1 MFPVWGGDSRP
12 YLLHERNDGMEKQNQ
27 PPGNQTA
34 QAQQIPQDEINKM
47 NEDKAGFVTLQKIRD
62 LLQYLYTA
70 FVKYPKS
77 EKLGLVADYKQN
89 LYEFLFLIIQARKKY
104 YKKTTLQDADVRLE
118 MLRMLN
124 DLSYDLHYIDI
135 KRYELIARQLNEIGR
150 LLGGWIKN
158 VNK

>member
-1 MFPVWGGDSRP
+1 
-12 YLLHERNDGMEKQNQ
+12 MEYQTSQEQAAEPQMQ
-27 PPGNQTA
+27 PP
-34 QAQQIPQDEINKM
+34 QAAEELT
-47 NEDKAGFVTLQKIRD
+47 EDKAGFITLQKIRD
-62 LLQYLYTA
+62 LLQYLYTS

-77 EKLGLVADYKQN
+77 EKLGLVADYKEN
-89 LYEFLFLIIQARKKY
+89 LYEFIFLIVSARKKY

-150 LLGGWIKN
+150 LLGGWIKK
-158 VNK
+158 VNTKEMQNKK

>member
-1 MFPVWGGDSRP
+1 
-12 YLLHERNDGMEKQNQ
+12 MENKNQ
-27 PPGNQTA
+27 PSENPA
-34 QAQQIPQDEINKM
+34 ASQIPAEEINRM

-62 LLQYLYTA
+62 LLQYLYTS

-77 EKLGLVADYKQN
+77 EKLGIVADYKDN
-89 LYEFLFLIIQARKKY
+89 LYDFLFLIISARKKY

-150 LLGGWIKN
+150 LLGGWIRN
-158 VNK
+158 VNERNAK

>member
-27 PPGNQTA
+27 PPGNQTV

-70 FVKYPKS
+70 FVK
-77 EKLGLVADYKQN
+77 YKQN

>member
-1 MFPVWGGDSRP
+1 
-12 YLLHERNDGMEKQNQ
+12 MEKQNQ
-27 PPGNQTA
+27 PPGNQTV

-89 LYEFLFLIIQARKKY
+89 LY
-104 YKKTTLQDADVRLE
+104 
-118 MLRMLN
+118 
-124 DLSYDLHYIDI
+124 DLHYIDI

>member
-1 MFPVWGGDSRP
+1 
-12 YLLHERNDGMEKQNQ
+12 MENQKQ
-27 PPGNQTA
+27 PPGNQRV
-34 QAQQIPQDEINKM
+34 QQISQEEINKM

-89 LYEFLFLIIQARKKY
+89 LYEFLFLIISARKKY

-124 DLSYDLHYIDI
+124 DLSYDLYYIDI
-135 KRYELIARQLNEIGR
+135 RRYELIARQLNEIGR

-158 VNK
+158 VNERNAK